1 VIVLPASLNFDWLT
15 GRDPRVREA
24 IAVRWAVFVE
34 EQGLPADEEVDEWDG
49 ICDHLV
55 ATLDGAVVGTA
66 RLVPQDAHTVRIG
79 RVAVVGTARLVPQDA
94 HTVRIGRVAV
104 RREARH
110 QGVATRLM
118 LRCEARAAD
127 QGREV
132 VRLSAQW
139 GVVSFYEQLGY
150 VVTGDPY
157 VEAGLVHVAM
167 TKRIDPQQ
175 GSIV

>member
-1 VIVLPASLNFDWLT
+1 MIVLPASLTFDWLSAQ
-15 GRDPRVREA
+15 DPRVREA

-79 RVAVVGTARLVPQDA
+79 RVAV
-94 HTVRIGRVAV
+94 

-110 QGVATRLM
+110 LGVATRLM
-118 LRCEARAAD
+118 LRCEARAAE

-139 GVVSFYEQLGY
+139 GVVRFYEQLGY
-150 VVTGDPY
+150 AVTGDPY
-157 VEAGLVHVAM
+157 LEAGLVHVAM
-167 TKRIDPQQ
+167 IKRIDPQQ

>member
-1 VIVLPASLNFDWLT
+1 VIVLPASLTFDWLT

-79 RVAVVGTARLVPQDA
+79 RVV
-94 HTVRIGRVAV
+94 V

-118 LRCEARAAD
+118 LRCEARAAE

-157 VEAGLVHVAM
+157 VEAGLVHMAM

>member
-55 ATLDGAVVGTA
+55 ATLDG
-66 RLVPQDAHTVRIG
+66 
-79 RVAVVGTARLVPQDA
+79 AVVGTARLVPQDA